1 MYNLGVSSAVTP
13 VFKAV
18 VVIVIV
24 AIQAPPV
31 KAWVRKHVAVKS
43 TGKEAARA

>member
-13 VFKAV
+13 VFKAII
-18 VVIVIV
+18 VIVIV

-31 KAWVRKHVAVKS
+31 KAWFHKLAASKS
-43 TGKEAARA
+43 SGKEAARA

>member
-13 VFKAV
+13 VFKAI
-18 VVIVIV
+18 VVIAIV

-31 KAWVRKHVAVKS
+31 KAWVHKHLTSKS